1 MGAPKLKEAETWDR
15 TSVTLPERV
24 WTRLGAELDQFNEK
38 RAKPERYSRDRFMAE
53 LLDWAC
59 DEMAAERAE
68 AATARKAR

>member
-15 TSVTLPERV
+15 TSVTLPVRV
-24 WTRLGAELDQFNEK
+24 WDRLKIELEKFNDK
-38 RAKPERYSRDRFMAE
+38 RDKPERYSRDRFMAE

-68 AATARKAR
+68 RKAR